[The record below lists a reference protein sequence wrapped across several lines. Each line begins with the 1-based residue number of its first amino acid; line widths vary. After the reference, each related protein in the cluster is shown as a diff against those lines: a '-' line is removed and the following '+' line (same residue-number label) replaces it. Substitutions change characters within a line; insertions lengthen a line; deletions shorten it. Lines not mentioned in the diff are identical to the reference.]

1 MKRPGLKYIF
11 LPAVMS
17 LLLAGCRTS
26 GTSRKSSSVST
37 DTHIETLREL
47 SEVDNTSELTAR
59 VSFNLSGQ
67 KAGGQLRMRRDHSI
81 QIGISLLGLVEVAR
95 IEFLPDKIVIMDRT
109 SGRYAL
115 CHYADLPLRNELG
128 LDFNVVQALLW
139 NRIFSPGAANETEF
153 LRNVVFSGT
162 DGTDGSSVFRER
174 EYDYIFKV
182 NADRHLTRTSR
193 TDSGRGVSIGY
204 SDFRTVSDGFV
215 FPMAMNL
222 ALDDETISVSA
233 SFTLS
238 SVSTAKGNWPDET
251 GVGRR
256 MTKVTLDE
264 LLQGLS
270 L

>member
-1 MKRPGLKYIF
+1 MKRTGLLYLVLSAAI
-11 LPAVMS
+11 V

-26 GTSRKSSSVST
+26 GTARKSASVST
-37 DTHIETLREL
+37 DTHLETLRGL
-47 SEVDNTSELTAR
+47 SEVVNTSELTAK

-67 KAGGQLRMRRDHSI
+67 KASGQLRMRRDRSI

-95 IEFLPDKIVIMDRT
+95 IEFMPDKIVIMDRT
-109 SGRYAL
+109 SNRYAL
-115 CHYADLPLRNELG
+115 CHYADLPLRNDLG

-139 NRIFSPGAANETEF
+139 NRLFSPGAANETEF

-162 DGTDGSSVFRER
+162 DGADGSYVYRER
-174 EYDYIFKV
+174 GYDYVFKV
-182 NADRHLTRTSR
+182 NPDRNLIQTSR

-215 FPMAMNL
+215 FPMTMNL
-222 ALDDETISVSA
+222 ALDDGTISVSA

-238 SVSTAKGNWPDET
+238 SVSTAKGSWPDET

-256 MTKVTLDE
+256 MTKVSLDE